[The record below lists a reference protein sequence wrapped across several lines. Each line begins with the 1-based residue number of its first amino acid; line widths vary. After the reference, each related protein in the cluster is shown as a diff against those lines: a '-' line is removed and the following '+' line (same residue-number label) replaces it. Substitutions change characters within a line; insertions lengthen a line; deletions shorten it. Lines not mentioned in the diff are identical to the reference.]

1 MKISHSE
8 LEVCLR
14 QPRGWL
20 REKLTTPSHAFKTG
34 YNRAL
39 LLSIYNYHRTKQ
51 TTVARQYLRDII
63 QRAQFKDLTRVDE
76 IELAFESYV
85 RWCET
90 ENVAVADS
98 HILIRFGSGYL
109 TLVSEI
115 SRVDVTSDYYRAVL
129 LGPFEPNWQTQLR
142 MPLIQKAISEKFVR
156 PVKEVSVSVQRLDG
170 SNLQTRSYSMTA
182 LARAERRFRDL
193 AQRLQQYAR
202 TFPAARVLAR
212 E

>member
-20 REKLTTPSHAFKTG
+20 REKLTTPAHPYPTG

-39 LLSIYNYHRTKQ
+39 LLSIYKYHKAKQ

-63 QRAQFKDLTRVDE
+63 QRRQFKDLARIDE
-76 IELAFESYV
+76 IEVGFESYV

-109 TLVSEI
+109 TLIGEV

-129 LGPFEPNWQTQLR
+129 LGPFEPNWQRQLR
-142 MPLIQKAISEKFVR
+142 MPLIQKAISEKFAR
-156 PVKEVSVSVQRLDG
+156 PVEEVAVSVQQLDG
-170 SNLQTRSYSMTA
+170 SDLQIRSYSTTA
-182 LARAERRFRDL
+182 LARAETRFKGL

-202 TFPAARVLAR
+202 NFPASNP
-212 E
+212 